1 MLFYCTTID
10 RETGATNKFVCV
22 ASGIPQLHTFFNDD
36 ITELVNYS
44 TEVEAAIV
52 YDYDGLALLTNI

>member
-1 MLFYCTTID
+1 MLFYCTTVD

-22 ASGIPQLHTFFNDD
+22 ASGLPQLELFFNDHV
-36 ITELVNYS
+36 TQLVDYS
-44 TEVEAAIV
+44 TDVEAAIV